1 MKIKDQTTIK
11 KKYYYYV
18 AVIPKNGGITY
29 IKGTVSTVMDDFPLL
44 EIENYIMKDYKVPRI
59 NIIITFY
66 KEITEEN
73 YESYNNE

>member
-1 MKIKDQTTIK
+1 MITKDQTTIK

-18 AVIPKNGGITY
+18 AIISKNGSIAYT
-29 IKGTVSTVMDDFPLL
+29 KGTVSTVMNDFPLL
-44 EIENYIMKDYKVPRI
+44 EIENYIMKNYKVPRV
-59 NIIITFY
+59 NVIITFY

>member
-18 AVIPKNGGITY
+18 AVIPKNGGIAY
-29 IKGTVSTVMDDFPLL
+29 IRGTVSTVMDDFPLL

-59 NIIITFY
+59 NVIITFY

>member
-1 MKIKDQTTIK
+1 
-11 KKYYYYV
+11 
-18 AVIPKNGGITY
+18 
-29 IKGTVSTVMDDFPLL
+29 
-44 EIENYIMKDYKVPRI
+44 MKDYKVPRI